1 MSQSVSNEPPKN
13 VAAKE
18 VGSTWSKNKGN
29 VNIDLTNLGRPQ
41 QQTKAPSMNQ
51 LSGNSTPQASP
62 AMTPMMGG
70 MSPMMANPGLV
81 LYKKDNVMISSE
93 TLLPPSFS
101 LFVLL
106 DEFRKKVGL
115 SRQFRILGS
124 EKLSLVNFF
133 FQ

>member
-1 MSQSVSNEPPKN
+1 MTVKSSLESNLTKNKPTSLFRQRGGKVFVYRGHLKISAPIMSQSVSNEPPKN
-13 VAAKE
+13 VAPKE

-81 LYKKDNVMISSE
+81 LYKTKI
-93 TLLPPSFS
+93 
-101 LFVLL
+101 
-106 DEFRKKVGL
+106 
-115 SRQFRILGS
+115 
-124 EKLSLVNFF
+124 
-133 FQ
+133 

>member
-81 LYKKDNVMISSE
+81 LYKKDNDQFFAQNRIPLKKPVNVMISSE
-93 TLLPPSFS
+93 TL
-101 LFVLL
+101 
-106 DEFRKKVGL
+106 
-115 SRQFRILGS
+115 
-124 EKLSLVNFF
+124 
-133 FQ
+133 